1 MRKGLPL
8 ILLAAISFF
17 SPLIERAVTGQV
29 ELLSNFGLAE
39 LALSL
44 VTLFWWY
51 HLDKADH
58 HYQSGIL
65 MNSGML
71 LLAALTVPIYL
82 VRSRGWKRGAKAVAI
97 AAVYL
102 AGTLVLSELGERLG
116 AALTS

>member
-39 LALSL
+39 LGLSL

-51 HLDKADH
+51 HLDKADY
-58 HYQSGIL
+58 HYRSGIL

-82 VRSRGWKRGAKAVAI
+82 VRSRGWKRGAKAIAI